1 MADAADGSLNTLL
14 AECLEA
20 IDRGEQPD
28 IEVLCKGN
36 DHLAQRLRERLAVCR
51 AIDEA
56 VGAVQTDPV
65 PPAEGEVVGG
75 WKLGRT
81 IGEGGF
87 GRVYEASRVSGH
99 EGLAAV
105 KLLHRGAFS
114 AEARSRFQT
123 EADALSLVRHPH
135 VASILESGVTEAGTP
150 YLVLELIVGSAI
162 DAYCG
167 AHGLGMLDRISLMLQ
182 VCRTI
187 EHAHA
192 KGVLHR
198 DLKPS
203 NVLVMN
209 VGGEHVPKII
219 DFGIARFIDGVGP
232 DRTRVTAEG
241 QVLGTARY
249 MSPEQLGVIDGLPD
263 TRSDI
268 YSLGVMLYE
277 LVAGMLPYEDDDD
290 RISSVYALQQ
300 RMRSTEPRG
309 LTSRI
314 AREGSVSARELGW
327 IAMRCLEIN
336 PARRYATCRE
346 LADDLQRLVSGEA
359 VHAGPRSR
367 VYLTR
372 KFVARHRGLVGA
384 VSAAA
389 IGLVVAAIGTSWG
402 LVQARAETARTRAA
416 EAESRR
422 IIEFQYDLLRNL
434 DPAVVGAA
442 IAEETLARTAAD
454 TPNGSEALSA
464 SAASVIESVSMTDIG
479 TRVLGASV
487 FEPAIRRIDRDFADS
502 PTLRGRLLN
511 SIGKAQQETGLVQE
525 GLETYR
531 RSYHMLLESIGADA
545 EQTLIT
551 QRDFAD
557 ALRQANRPDEAIAI
571 LNEVQSALEV
581 RGGEGDEDSIVA
593 VIDQGAAFYIAQQLD
608 KAEERW
614 RKAVELT
621 DTHLEPG
628 HELANVARGNLGL
641 VLTDLGRHEQAES
654 YIRETREQAIDQFGE
669 DHHQSI
675 LVTENLA
682 RCLAL
687 QGKADAAIELY
698 REVVERANRVLGK
711 SHPHTVRFRSNYLAA
726 LIRSKAYEEGF
737 RESEQHLEF
746 VRAHLKADDPVSIMA
761 HATHVKCLVGLERYE
776 EALPIAQQASLDA
789 DCTFGEATRHAAN
802 VRVALAEVLAG
813 LGRINESLPLCVSAY
828 RVLAAQ
834 MGTEHK
840 EAVEIARLIVRVA
853 ERAEE
858 GAAPL
863 DLEPRIEVWRERAAR
878 GSSAQ

>member
-593 VIDQGAAFYIAQQLD
+593 VIDQGAAFYNAQQLD

-621 DTHLEPG
+621 EAHLEPG